1 MRKILLVD
9 TNNAFVSDVESR
21 LILDTIPDTDI
32 VAARNFDNLS
42 KDISAEKPTEILISA
57 RMIPFHPDWDF
68 GLPLKCYAKN
78 AEDMA
83 VASEKRIPCIGI
95 IKTAK
100 ELCHAV
106 ESNHTVEVVPV
117 QKQEYQQKTMEEP
130 SRTGES
136 DFIDPF
142 APSASKNTGKQ
153 PQNTYGTMV
162 ENTTAFPQQPHYEHQ
177 KKDNYDSSSREKT
190 GMENYEPSS
199 VTGTAN
205 YEPSIETARKSHQT
219 HNGTVENPDVHNTDI
234 RSRLAAARAKEEEE
248 EKKRT
253 AALRNEQEMR
263 AAETVERDM
272 GNFRHPARVITVY
285 SAKGGVGKTT
295 ISCELATFLALTNH
309 GRGRFKVC
317 IADFNIDFGDV
328 LNTLSFDA
336 TRSCMTYWAAD
347 IQSRLDS
354 GERPE
359 EIQYTE
365 AQISMYLQQNEK
377 DGLYALIAPLTNED
391 SMDVTETQIQ
401 IMLDNLIQYGG
412 FDFVVCDT
420 GNNTRDCSIIS
431 LEKADEVLLVVTQD
445 VNTANCN
452 SSFLSTMRKVG
463 FDMNKIRLVIN
474 KARPAKIV
482 AISTEELE
490 EAFVNP
496 NTGKPYPCITRIKDN
511 NEVKHANN
519 LGEPLVYNS
528 SHEFTRSIGIIAKE
542 IIGDHFVLGEP
553 EKKKG
558 FFKKLFGKK

>member
-130 SRTGES
+130 SRIGES

-153 PQNTYGTMV
+153 SQNTYGTMV

-177 KKDNYDSSSREKT
+177 KKDNYDSSSREKN

-263 AAETVERDM
+263 AAETVEQDM

-553 EKKKG
+553 EKKKD
-558 FFKKLFGKK
+558 

>member
-153 PQNTYGTMV
+153 SQNTYGTMV

-177 KKDNYDSSSREKT
+177 KKDNYDSSSREKN

-553 EKKKG
+553 EKKKD
-558 FFKKLFGKK
+558 

>member
-130 SRTGES
+130 SRIGES

-153 PQNTYGTMV
+153 SQNTYGTMV

-177 KKDNYDSSSREKT
+177 KKDNYDSSSREKN

-542 IIGDHFVLGEP
+542 IR
-553 EKKKG
+553 
-558 FFKKLFGKK
+558 

>member
-153 PQNTYGTMV
+153 SQNTYGTMV

-177 KKDNYDSSSREKT
+177 KKDNYDSSSREKN

-359 EIQYTE
+359 EIQYD
-365 AQISMYLQQNEK
+365 LD
-377 DGLYALIAPLTNED
+377 DGCYRT
-391 SMDVTETQIQ
+391 
-401 IMLDNLIQYGG
+401 
-412 FDFVVCDT
+412 
-420 GNNTRDCSIIS
+420 II
-431 LEKADEVLLVVTQD
+431 
-445 VNTANCN
+445 CYR
-452 SSFLSTMRKVG
+452 F
-463 FDMNKIRLVIN
+463 
-474 KARPAKIV
+474 
-482 AISTEELE
+482 
-490 EAFVNP
+490 
-496 NTGKPYPCITRIKDN
+496 C
-511 NEVKHANN
+511 
-519 LGEPLVYNS
+519 
-528 SHEFTRSIGIIAKE
+528 SHEP
-542 IIGDHFVLGEP
+542 VLHTGV
-553 EKKKG
+553 
-558 FFKKLFGKK
+558 FFKSSIHSHTRFNNRYDSSRYFYQP